1 MIGHEACETK
11 RPPMPSSLDLDRQL
25 CHSVYSCAN
34 ALVRAYRPVL
44 EPLGL
49 TYPQYLVMLSLW
61 EQDGISIRQLGA
73 HTRFDS
79 GSLTPILKRLE
90 DKGLLRREPS
100 RQDERQKTVVLT
112 ETGRELRHRAEKVP
126 EYMTCSY
133 GFELEKARQL
143 KALSEELHRLLE
155 SGPEPRD

>member
-1 MIGHEACETK
+1 
-11 RPPMPSSLDLDRQL
+11 MPSSLDLDRQL

-49 TYPQYLVMLSLW
+49 TYPQYLVMMSLW
-61 EQDGISIRQLGA
+61 ERDGVSIRQLGE

-90 DKGLLRREPS
+90 DKGWLRREPS
-100 RQDERQKTVVLT
+100 RHDERQKTVVLT
-112 ETGRELRHRAEKVP
+112 DAGRELRHRAEKVP

-133 GFELEKARQL
+133 GFELDKARRL
-143 KALSEELHRLLE
+143 KALSEELHRILE
-155 SGPEPRD
+155 AGPGPRD

>member
-1 MIGHEACETK
+1 MA
-11 RPPMPSSLDLDRQL
+11 SALDLDRQL

-49 TYPQYLVMLSLW
+49 TYPQYLVLLSLW
-61 EQDGISIRQLGA
+61 EQDGVNIRTLSR

-90 DKGLLRREPS
+90 DKELLRREPS
-100 RQDERQKTVVLT
+100 PHDERQKTVVLT
-112 ETGRELRHRAEKVP
+112 DEGKALRHRAEKVP
-126 EYMTCSY
+126 EYMRCSY
-133 GFELEKARQL
+133 GFDLDKARQL
-143 KALSEELHRLLE
+143 KALSEELHRILE
-155 SGPEPRD
+155 NESES